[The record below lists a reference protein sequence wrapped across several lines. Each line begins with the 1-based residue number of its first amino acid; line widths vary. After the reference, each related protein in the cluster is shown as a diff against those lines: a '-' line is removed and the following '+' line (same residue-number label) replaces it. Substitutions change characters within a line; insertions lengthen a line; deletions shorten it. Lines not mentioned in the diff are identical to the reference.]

1 MKCPACSN
9 EMTQA
14 LIKDVTLDVC
24 EDGCGGIWFDW
35 FELNRVD
42 EPHEAMGADVLHV
55 AVDESIKVN
64 HDAKRQCPRCD
75 STPLMKHF
83 ASVKREFQVD
93 ECPRCA
99 GYFLDYGELN
109 KIQDQYDTEEER
121 SAAAQA
127 MFSDLFDE
135 GLDDIADESEDK
147 LEKAKRLA
155 HMFRFLLPS
164 YYIPG
169 KQKWG
174 AF

>member
-1 MKCPACSN
+1 MKCPACEN

-14 LIKDVTLDVC
+14 LVKDITLDVC

-42 EPHEAMGADVLHV
+42 EPHEALGADVLHG
-55 AVDESIKVN
+55 AVDKSIKVD
-64 HDAKRQCPRCD
+64 HDAKRECPRCEGM
-75 STPLMKHF
+75 PLMKHF

-109 KIQDQYDTEEER
+109 RIEDQYDTEEER
-121 SAAAQA
+121 SEAARN
-127 MFSDLFDE
+127 MFADLFDE
-135 GLDDIADESEDK
+135 GLDDIGSESEETV
-147 LEKAKRLA
+147 EKARRLA
-155 HMFRFLLPS
+155 HLFRFQLPT